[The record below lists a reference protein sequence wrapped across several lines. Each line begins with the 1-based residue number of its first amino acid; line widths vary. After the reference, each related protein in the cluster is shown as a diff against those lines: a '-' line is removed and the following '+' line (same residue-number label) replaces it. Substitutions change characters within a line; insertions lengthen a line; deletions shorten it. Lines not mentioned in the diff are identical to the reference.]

1 MAAFPRRGG
10 NVVCK
15 EPGGRARGCGCGGG
29 CFCGDRPFAEGF
41 GFEAVLFLRAVS
53 SVDEIG
59 DGRLAIRRVT
69 SGVGG
74 DTACALGA
82 ALGGGVA
89 GLSMMRG

>member
-10 NVVCK
+10 NVVYK
-15 EPGGRARGCGCGGG
+15 ETGGRARGCGCGGG
-29 CFCGDRPFAEGF
+29 CFCGDRSFAEGF
-41 GFEAVLFLRAVS
+41 GFEPVLFLRAVS

-74 DTACALGA
+74 ETA
-82 ALGGGVA
+82 
-89 GLSMMRG
+89 